1 MILKKELL
9 LLEQINQWLGVLGNT
24 YRMEAANLSNHRV
37 LRTYAWLTWDD
48 SRGNKNN
55 LSRIHGGNLHR
66 LHVNQ
71 RKSLLS
77 SKHMFHER
85 DMRIM
90 LTQVSNTSLMFNM
103 NHGEDKNVA
112 DGLNKSSG
120 WPYKWM
126 KVVTSSK
133 FTCIWCKFPPWIWEI
148 LFLLPRESSQV
159 GHVCAKYS
167 MVWQTDH
174 LHSICIP

>member
-9 LLEQINQWLGVLGNT
+9 LLEKISQWLGVLGNT

-37 LRTYAWLTWDD
+37 LRTYAWLTWED

-77 SKHMFHER
+77 SRQILHE
-85 DMRIM
+85 
-90 LTQVSNTSLMFNM
+90 QS
-103 NHGEDKNVA
+103 
-112 DGLNKSSG
+112 
-120 WPYKWM
+120 M
-126 KVVTSSK
+126 KI
-133 FTCIWCKFPPWIWEI
+133 CLHKFPTLAWCSTWAMEKIRCCWWAQQQLIGISISLDFHP
-148 LFLLPRESSQV
+148 
-159 GHVCAKYS
+159 HVNTVIALVRPKDVMVYS
-167 MVWQTDH
+167 RGINH
-174 LHSICIP
+174 E